1 MKIFSREEYLR
12 ALAETP
18 RAGESKV
25 LAFYDHRIGAFCQ
38 DGRVMLL
45 PLDDHLVHRGDGVF
59 ETIKYVGRKL
69 YQLDP
74 HLARMDRSSQGIFL
88 SPPCPWPEVRA
99 LTLEL
104 CRVAGVDNGMVRIL
118 LGRGPGGFGIDPNE
132 CPIPSLYLIA
142 YGFHPKAESVFE
154 AGVTAFKTSIPA
166 KQSYLAKVK
175 TTNYLPNMLMKRE
188 AVEKGCDYPLCFD
201 EHEFLAEGSTENVVL
216 VDKEGRLIIPE
227 LTNALTGTTLMRAVD
242 LIKGE
247 AEIVFRG
254 ITEPEIYEAR
264 EVIIIGTTMDAVG
277 VVRYNGK
284 PIHDARPGKLAR
296 RIREL
301 LMKDLVENGVG
312 F

>member
-45 PLDDHLVHRGDGVF
+45 PFDDHLVHRGDGVF
-59 ETIKYVGRKL
+59 ETVKYVGRKI

-74 HLARMDRSSQGIFL
+74 HLARMDRSSQGIYL
-88 SPPCPWPEVRA
+88 SPPCPWSEVRE

-142 YGFHPKAESVFE
+142 YGFTPKAESVFE

-188 AVEKGCDYPLCFD
+188 AVEKGYDYPLCFD
-201 EHEFLAEGSTENVVL
+201 EHDFLAEGSTENVVL
-216 VDKEGRLIIPE
+216 VDKEGRLVIPE
-227 LTNALTGTTLMRAVD
+227 LTNALTGTTLMRAID

-284 PIHDARPGKLAR
+284 PIHDARPGKVAR

-301 LMKDLVENGVG
+301 LQKDLVENGVG

>member
-1 MKIFSREEYLR
+1 MKIHSREEYLR

-25 LAFYDHRIGAFCQ
+25 LAFYDHRLGAFCQ

-59 ETIKYVGRKL
+59 ETMKYVGRKI

-74 HLARMDRSSQGIFL
+74 HIRRMERSGEAIHL
-88 SPPCPWPEVRA
+88 TPPCSWADLRELV
-99 LTLEL
+99 LEL
-104 CRVAGVDNGMVRIL
+104 CRVADVDNGMVRIL
-118 LGRGPGGFGIDPNE
+118 LGRGPGGFGIDPAE
-132 CPIPSLYLIA
+132 CPVSSLYLIA
-142 YGFHPKAESVFE
+142 YGFTPKPEAVFDK
-154 AGVTAFKTSIPA
+154 GVTAFKTSIPA

-188 AVEKGCDYPLCFD
+188 AVEKGFDYPLCFD
-201 EHEFLAEGSTENVVL
+201 EHEFLAEGSTENVVMVDHKGNL
-216 VDKEGRLIIPE
+216 VIPE

-247 AEIVFRG
+247 ADVIFRG
-254 ITEPEIYEAR
+254 ITEAEIYQAR
-264 EVIIIGTTMDAVG
+264 EIIIIGTTMDAIG
-277 VVRYNGK
+277 VVRYNSK
-284 PIHDARPGKLAR
+284 PIHDARPGPMAR

-301 LMKDLVENGVG
+301 LLKDALANGVG